1 MKIRY
6 RAHENGGENVDI
18 GREMSSQQET
28 AVAGRSS
35 IEKTYR
41 ERRRGFLAWA
51 RRHAPD
57 EEAAEDALQDAFI
70 KAVSNASAL
79 SIVEDIAGWIFAA
92 MRNRLADLWR
102 SEGARRRAGAVDL
115 PEETIE
121 EIAAAAGVDP
131 HDELVR
137 AEMEEALA
145 TAIAALPREQ
155 RDMLR
160 AQALEGSSFR
170 EIAERSG
177 IPIDTLM
184 ARKRRAVKKLAAAL
198 EYWMDD

>member
-1 MKIRY
+1 M
-6 RAHENGGENVDI
+6 HESGLRNVDN
-18 GREMSSQQET
+18 GREMRSNPDT
-28 AVAGRSS
+28 AI
-35 IEKTYR
+35 IEQAYR
-41 ERRRGFLAWA
+41 ERRLGFLAWA

-57 EEAAEDALQDAFI
+57 DAAAEDALQDAFF
-70 KAVSNASAL
+70 KAIANASAL
-79 SIVEDIAGWIFAA
+79 TIVEDVAGWIFAV

-102 SEGARRRAGAVDL
+102 RENVRVRAGAVDL
-115 PEETIE
+115 PEETLE

-137 AEMEEALA
+137 SEMEEALE

-155 RDMLR
+155 REALC
-160 AQALEGSSFR
+160 AQALEGKTFS
-170 EIAERSG
+170 EIAKLSG
-177 IPIDTLM
+177 TSIDTLM